1 MNETDGSTSQ
11 MGNEKLESEILS
23 IVRKSSGTW
32 IEDLARKT
40 GRNRATVKVEVA
52 RLEAAG
58 RVKIVK
64 KGNMKEIW
72 PAKE

>member
-1 MNETDGSTSQ
+1 MNETDGSTTLLR
-11 MGNEKLESEILS
+11 NEKLESEILS
-23 IVRKSSGTW
+23 IVKESNGTW

-40 GRNRATVKVEVA
+40 GKNRATVRVEIA

-58 RVKIVK
+58 KVKLVK

-72 PAKE
+72 PSKK

>member
-1 MNETDGSTSQ
+1 MSEMDGSTNLLGS
-11 MGNEKLESEILS
+11 GALESEILS
-23 IVRKSSGTW
+23 IVSKSNGTW

-40 GRNRATVKVEVA
+40 GKNRATVKVEVA

-58 RVKIVK
+58 KVKLVK

-72 PAKE
+72 LSKK